1 MNFIERYF
9 KDLDKPLAPKLIA
22 LGLRIIAL
30 FFIFSAIG
38 AIVAFTVQGQ
48 WRLAV
53 FALLCLPITV
63 VTSLVI
69 PEIFVALMDLR
80 AETEKTRIEMNCL
93 RRLNEAFAKGQ
104 PLPEFEEG
112 KE

>member
-22 LGLRIIAL
+22 LGLRVIAL

-38 AIVAFTVQGQ
+38 AIAAFAVQGL
-48 WRLAV
+48 WRFAV
-53 FALLCLPITV
+53 LALLTLPITV

-69 PEIFVALMDLR
+69 PEMFVALMDLR
-80 AETEKTRIEMNCL
+80 YESEKTRIEMNRL

-104 PLPEFEEG
+104 PLPDFKDED
-112 KE
+112 